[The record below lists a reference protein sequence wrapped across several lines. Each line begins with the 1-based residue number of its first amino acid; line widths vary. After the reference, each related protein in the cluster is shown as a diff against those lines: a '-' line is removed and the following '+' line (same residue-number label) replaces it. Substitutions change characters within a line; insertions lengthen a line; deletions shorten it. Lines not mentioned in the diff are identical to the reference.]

1 MSIPYSYRP
10 LGNSYSQRDISSSP
24 PISTFHQTNYEVT
37 NTASH
42 SRNSS
47 NINEHI
53 KNLIKSEANLK
64 LELNSKNKQLSDYEK
79 CFQEK
84 DTRII
89 NLNQIISQLENKYKT
104 LYENYEAIR
113 KDYESLSTDI
123 RCIENEKRTMQKNI
137 ENMEQEINAK
147 NCQIEKQ
154 NELIYNFQENAS
166 VMKNMSNEIENLNK
180 QCASYQK
187 QNETLT
193 FDINSLKE
201 ELKGQQNINCK
212 LTFDIEQNNNDLLSL
227 NELKDNLKTEN
238 EKLEEEIKALKETIR
253 KIQNENIKKENDYKA
268 SNKQFIEIQNEN
280 LKYKNELTLFVSS
293 INEDILS
300 FARWVENYL
309 PIVYSYNVKLPEM
322 QLNSYQ
328 DEEKQIKFSIL
339 KTALLNTKIKI
350 DGEIIKLQNENKNLK
365 FKFTSQ
371 QDENVKNQQF
381 FENLYKNL
389 KNEIEAHRYFNISN
403 DFSLEVDPRF
413 EIETFI
419 SKILSLLS
427 NIKDNNNKGDQVCQ
441 QLSNENEILKSNI
454 YSLSESFQNLQNE
467 NLRLRDQLHSYEQI
481 KFENEK
487 MFSNQNSFNFA
498 DQQKEYQNTIHSLK
512 VDKDNLIKDNINLIK
527 ENQNLK
533 KKLFTQ
539 AQNTP
544 I

>member
-10 LGNSYSQRDISSSP
+10 LNSSYSQKDISSSP
-24 PISTFHQTNYEVT
+24 PISTFRQTNYEISNKT
-37 NTASH
+37 SY
-42 SRNSS
+42 SRNNS

-64 LELNSKNKQLSDYEK
+64 LELSAKNNQLSDYEK

-89 NLNQIISQLENKYKT
+89 NLNQIVSQLENKYKA
-104 LYENYEAIR
+104 LYDNFEAIR
-113 KDYESLSTDI
+113 KDYESLSTDM
-123 RCIENEKRTMQKNI
+123 RCVENEKRTMQKKI
-137 ENMEQEINAK
+137 ENIEQEIDDK
-147 NCQIEKQ
+147 NRQIEKQ

-180 QCASYQK
+180 KCAAYQK
-187 QNETLT
+187 QNETLI
-193 FDINSLKE
+193 FDINSLRD
-201 ELKGQQNINCK
+201 ELKGQQNLNCK
-212 LTFDIEQNNNDLLSL
+212 LSFDIEQNNNDISSL
-227 NELKDNLKTEN
+227 NELKENLKIEN
-238 EKLEEEIKALKETIR
+238 GKLEEEIKILKESIR
-253 KIQNENIKKENDYKA
+253 KIQNENSKKENDYKA
-268 SNKQFIEIQNEN
+268 SNKQFIELQNEN
-280 LKYKNELTLFVSS
+280 LKYKNELSLFVSS
-293 INEDILS
+293 INEDISS
-300 FARWVENYL
+300 FARWIENYL

-339 KTALLNTKIKI
+339 KNAILNAKIKI

-365 FKFTSQ
+365 YKFTAQ

-381 FENLYKNL
+381 LENLYKNL
-389 KNEIEAHRYFNISN
+389 KNEIESHRYFNIGN
-403 DFSLEVDPRF
+403 DFSLEVDPRL

-419 SKILSLLS
+419 SKILSLLC
-427 NIKDNNNKGDQVCQ
+427 NIKENNKNDLICQ
-441 QLSNENEILKSNI
+441 RLSNENEILKSNI

-487 MFSNQNSFNFA
+487 NLSNPNSFNFA
-498 DQQKEYQNTIHSLK
+498 DQQKEYENTIHSLE
-512 VDKDNLIKDNINLIK
+512 VDKENLIKDNINLIK

-533 KKLFTQ
+533 KKLFIQ
-539 AQNTP
+539 APNKP
-544 I
+544 V